1 MLTPAGRQ
9 PGPDTQI
16 QFLGRTGLWQTCR
29 MPTLAELSRQ
39 LSSGATSARALIER
53 ALARIADP
61 QGEGARVFIRVSQT
75 ARAQAD
81 EIDRQR
87 AAGRAPGPFAGIP
100 LAIKDL
106 FDVEGEVTSA
116 ASLILANA
124 PPAARDAPAIARL
137 RSAGFIFI
145 GRTNM
150 TEFAYS
156 GLGLNPHYGTPLNP
170 FDRATGRIPG
180 GSTSGGAVAVT
191 DGMAAASIGSDTGGS
206 CRIPAAFTGIVGFK
220 PTANRVPREGVLPL
234 SQTLDSVGPLGHSV
248 ACCAALDA
256 ILSGSTAPPAP
267 AVALR
272 DVRLLMPTTLVL
284 NGLDATVQRAFERA
298 IDRLARAGVT
308 IVQEAVPEF
317 DQIVQLNSKGGI
329 AAAEAYAWHRPMLE
343 REAHRYDPRVSGRIL
358 KGREQSADD
367 LRELLAARKRV
378 IEAVGAKTRDYAA
391 LVMPTVPIIAPPLSA
406 FALDADYARLN
417 ALVLR
422 NPALA
427 NFLDGCAISL
437 PVHDPGDAPVGLML
451 MARHGEDTRLLAVA
465 GALEQLLRPE

>member
-1 MLTPAGRQ
+1 MKNP
-9 PGPDTQI
+9 P
-16 QFLGRTGLWQTCR
+16 
-29 MPTLAELSRQ
+29 LAELSRQ
-39 LSSGATSARALIER
+39 LSSGATTSRALVEQ

-61 QGEGARVFIRVSQT
+61 GGEGARVFIRISQT
-75 ARAQAD
+75 ARARAD

-87 AAGRAPGPFAGIP
+87 AAGVALPQFAGIP

-116 ASLILANA
+116 ASRILADA
-124 PPAARDAPAIARL
+124 PPATRDAPAVARL
-137 RSAGFIFI
+137 RAAGFVFI

-191 DGMAAASIGSDTGGS
+191 DGMAAVSLGTDTGGS
-206 CRIPAAFTGIVGFK
+206 CRIPAALTGIVGFK
-220 PTANRVPREGVLPL
+220 PTANRVPRQGVVPL
-234 SQTLDSVGPLGHSV
+234 SQTLDSIGPLGRSV
-248 ACCAALDA
+248 ACCAAVDA
-256 ILSGSTAPPAP
+256 ILSGSEPTSLP
-267 AVALR
+267 AVTLR
-272 DVRLLMPTTLVL
+272 DVRLLLPTTLVL
-284 NGLDATVQRAFERA
+284 NDLDATVAHAFQRAV
-298 IDRLARAGVT
+298 DRLVSAGVI
-308 IVQEAVPEF
+308 IVREALPEL

-343 REAHRYDPRVSGRIL
+343 RDAHRYDPRVSSRIL
-358 KGREQSADD
+358 KGREQSDAD
-367 LRELLAARKRV
+367 LRELLAARARM
-378 IEAVGAKTRDYAA
+378 IATIAARTRDYTA

-427 NFLDGCAISL
+427 NFLDGCGISL
-437 PVHDPGDAPVGLML
+437 PVHEPGDAPVGLML
-451 MARHGEDTRLLAVA
+451 IGRSGEDRRLLALA
-465 GALEQLLRPE
+465 AALEQHLQPTLQTVRSKT